1 MFFLASD
8 GIFHSRYN
16 GLLSIDFVF
25 RSVFSDIM
33 HSSEECFMF
42 DTFMY
47 IHKWLLGWWN
57 MGGMLSSLPYTLGM
71 VC

>member
-16 GLLSIDFVF
+16 GLLSVDFVF

-47 IHKWLLGWWN
+47 IQDRK
-57 MGGMLSSLPYTLGM
+57 S
-71 VC
+71 VV